1 MDHFT
6 GPLSVLASGAV
17 GATLRMIVMPPA
29 SLRLKV
35 THIVLGGLMAVFVA
49 PAVVEHWLTGS
60 SIDVQRG
67 VAFLIGMLG
76 PVVAEI
82 AIRAIERRG
91 DGVADRLID
100 RAAGTE
106 DKKS

>member
-1 MDHFT
+1 M
-6 GPLSVLASGAV
+6 LASGAV
-17 GATLRMIVMPPA
+17 GATLRMVVMPPA
-29 SLRLKV
+29 SVRLKV
-35 THIVLGGLMAVFVA
+35 THIVLGALMAVFVA

-60 SIDVQRG
+60 SIAVQRG
-67 VAFLIGMLG
+67 VAFLIGMVG
-76 PVVAEI
+76 PAVAEI